1 MGAGLPGLLSFAGC
15 FGRWPETSIGGSAPW
30 RGFVCSPGGAVCA
43 APGLTAEQVVRRADV
58 ERKKNE
64 NARKRP
70 RLRPQLLI
78 RKTQRPKATL
88 NSSPRRFG
96 RLAPAASPFGSRSTA
111 GLATDARTPR
121 PNALARDLLL
131 TAGLLA
137 RGSLPFAAF
146 PGPRSQWTFG

>member
-78 RKTQRPKATL
+78 RKTQRPESDTQL
-88 NSSPRRFG
+88 V
-96 RLAPAASPFGSRSTA
+96 T
-111 GLATDARTPR
+111 
-121 PNALARDLLL
+121 
-131 TAGLLA
+131 
-137 RGSLPFAAF
+137 AAF
-146 PGPRSQWTFG
+146 WPSCPRCLAFWQPLDGRTCYRRQDTPPQRARA